1 MTNSNVRCFVD
12 CTETICSGINT
23 GIQRTVRNII
33 SRHALISKVH
43 GISVIP
49 VVALNGKFYK
59 YNANSDRKKW
69 APILSM
75 VFGSIRN
82 LLDKI
87 CYGKKVNVDAL
98 QTGYWSGASCS
109 KIDSNLETQ
118 KSDDHVR
125 NGIHLIIIEYCRKI
139 IPFFFLCAF
148 YLDTAFDGCE
158 EADIDS
164 NDIIFYSDAF
174 WHRCTY
180 QTFERYDAV
189 KILLLYD
196 IIPLTL
202 PEACDAV
209 YAMFFKRNLVG
220 VLANIDGIISISQ
233 SELINIRSFLATN
246 GFDKIKLFNYFYLGA
261 DFVLTLSDS
270 GKINPDLI
278 KAFSGQR
285 TFVMIGTLEPRKNH
299 AFVID
304 AFDRYWQQ
312 GGDASLCIIG
322 KVSQL
327 CSDLKSRI
335 NRHKYFDS
343 RLFCFENVSDAGVA
357 YSYEKCAGVIF
368 ASLAE
373 GFGLPLVEAMWSGR
387 PVLASDIPV
396 FREIGEDYPKYFL
409 PDNVQNL
416 VECIQSFL
424 ENPSKHGQ
432 AKQWATWDESVQ
444 DLFCKILNMSDVVK
458 SKKMPA

>member
-1 MTNSNVRCFVD
+1 MINRNARCFVD

-59 YNANSDRKKW
+59 YNADSDRKLC
-69 APILSM
+69 APLLSM
-75 VFGSIRN
+75 IFGSIRN

-98 QTGYWSGASCS
+98 QTGYCSESAFS
-109 KIDSNLETQ
+109 KIDSNPETP
-118 KSDDHVR
+118 KSDVQMC
-125 NGIHLIIIEYCRKI
+125 NGIHLTIIEYCRTI

-148 YLDTAFDGCE
+148 YLDNAFDGFKE
-158 EADIDS
+158 VDINSD
-164 NDIIFYSDAF
+164 DIIFYSDAF

-180 QTFERYDAV
+180 QTFERYDAI

-209 YAMFFKRNLVG
+209 YTTFFKRNLVG
-220 VLANIDGIISISQ
+220 VLANIDGIISISK
-233 SELINIRSFLATN
+233 SELINIQSFLATN
-246 GFDKIKLFNYFYLGA
+246 GFDKIKLFDSFYLGA
-261 DFVLTLSDS
+261 DFVSTLSDS
-270 GKINPDLI
+270 GKINPDLV
-278 KAFSGQR
+278 KAFSGHH

-299 AFVID
+299 AFVLD
-304 AFDRYWQQ
+304 AFDRYWQH
-312 GGDASLCIIG
+312 GGEASLCIIG
-322 KVSQL
+322 KVSLL

-335 NRHKYFDS
+335 DRHIYLGS
-343 RLFCFENVSDAGVA
+343 QLFCFENVSDAGVA
-357 YSYEKCAGVIF
+357 YSYEKCVGVIF

-373 GFGLPLVEAMWSGR
+373 GFGLPLVEAMWSGC
-387 PVLASDIPV
+387 PVLASDISV
-396 FREIGEDYPKYFL
+396 FREIGEDYPIYFI

-416 VECIQSFL
+416 VECIELFL
-424 ENPSKHGQ
+424 EKPSERGQ
-432 AKQWATWDESVQ
+432 AKQWASWDESVQ
-444 DLFCKILNMSDVVK
+444 ELFCKILNMSAVVK
-458 SKKMPA
+458 AKKMPA